1 MITTCFLAAS
11 HGWSS
16 YLSLTRAIKTFMIYL
31 PIISLGF
38 LILFLVG
45 ALISFQYFTHYQS
58 LRLLERTH
66 IVNQRER
73 AQTALGFL
81 VAFIFGAIIALGGLI
96 FPAITGYKPTPF
108 QISTLTPLPD
118 SSGTITTNETPEVPP
133 SQDDPTIEPSE
144 PTTLATS
151 TQILPTATIANTG
164 GAGANIRSAAGL
176 AGTIIA
182 TLPEGTRVI
191 LLNETQQVDGFNWQS
206 IEMPDTRI
214 GWVAVQFLSSDN

>member
-1 MITTCFLAAS
+1 
-11 HGWSS
+11 
-16 YLSLTRAIKTFMIYL
+16 MIYL

-81 VAFIFGAIIALGGLI
+81 VAFIFGAIIAMGGLI
-96 FPAITGYKPTPF
+96 LPAITGYKPTPI
-108 QISTLTPLPD
+108 QVSTLEPSND
-118 SSGTITTNETPEVPP
+118 SSSTIPTNETPEIPP
-133 SQDDPTIEPSE
+133 SQGDPPTVPSE
-144 PTTLATS
+144 PTVQVTP

-164 GAGANIRSAAGL
+164 GAGANIRSAPGL
-176 AGTIIA
+176 TGTIIA
-182 TLPEGTRVI
+182 TLSEGTRVI
-191 LLNETQQVDGFNWQS
+191 LLDETQQVDGFNWQS
-206 IEMPDTRI
+206 IEMPDTRN
-214 GWVAVQFLSSDN
+214 GWVAVQFLNPDN

>member
-1 MITTCFLAAS
+1 
-11 HGWSS
+11 
-16 YLSLTRAIKTFMIYL
+16 MIYL

-96 FPAITGYKPTPF
+96 VPAITGYKPTPI
-108 QISTLTPLPD
+108 QISTINPPTD
-118 SSGTITTNETPEVPP
+118 AFATISTNETPEFPP
-133 SQDDPTIEPSE
+133 SQVDPTTVPSE
-144 PTTLATS
+144 PTTQVTP

-164 GAGANIRSAAGL
+164 GAGANIRSAPGL
-176 AGTIIA
+176 TGTIIA
-182 TLPEGTRVI
+182 TLPEGTSVI
-191 LLNETQQVDGFNWQS
+191 LLDETQQVDGFNWQS
-206 IEMPDTRI
+206 IEIPDTRN
-214 GWVAVQFLSSDN
+214 GWVAVQFLIPDN

>member
-1 MITTCFLAAS
+1 
-11 HGWSS
+11 
-16 YLSLTRAIKTFMIYL
+16 MIYL

-81 VAFIFGAIIALGGLI
+81 VAFIFGEIIALGGLI
-96 FPAITGYKPTPF
+96 VPAITGYKPTPI
-108 QISTLTPLPD
+108 QISTLSPPTD
-118 SSGTITTNETPEVPP
+118 SSGTISMDETPESPP
-133 SQDDPTIEPSE
+133 SQGDPATVPSE
-144 PTTLATS
+144 PTTQVTP

-164 GAGANIRSAAGL
+164 GAGANIRSAPGL
-176 AGTIIA
+176 TGTIIA

-191 LLNETQQVDGFNWQS
+191 LLDETQQVDGFNWQS
-206 IEMPDTRI
+206 IEIPDTRN

>member
-1 MITTCFLAAS
+1 
-11 HGWSS
+11 
-16 YLSLTRAIKTFMIYL
+16 MIYL

-81 VAFIFGAIIALGGLI
+81 VAFSFGAVIALGGLI
-96 FPAITGYKPTPF
+96 LPAITGYKPNPI
-108 QISTLTPLPD
+108 QVSTLNPSTD
-118 SSGTITTNETPEVPP
+118 SSVTITTDETPEIPP
-133 SQDDPTIEPSE
+133 SQGDPPTVPSE
-144 PTTLATS
+144 PTAQVTP

-164 GAGANIRSAAGL
+164 GAGANIRSAPGL
-176 AGTIIA
+176 TGTIIA

-191 LLNETQQVDGFNWQS
+191 LFDETQQVDGFNWQS
-206 IEMPDTRI
+206 IEMPDTRN
-214 GWVAVQFLSSDN
+214 GWVAVQFLNPDN

>member
-1 MITTCFLAAS
+1 
-11 HGWSS
+11 
-16 YLSLTRAIKTFMIYL
+16 MIYL

-96 FPAITGYKPTPF
+96 VPAIMGYEPTPI
-108 QISTLTPLPD
+108 QISTINPATD
-118 SSGTITTNETPEVPP
+118 SSVILSTNETPEFPP
-133 SQDDPTIEPSE
+133 SQGDPTSVPSE
-144 PTTLATS
+144 PTTQVIP

-164 GAGANIRSAAGL
+164 GAGANIRSAPGL
-176 AGTIIA
+176 TGTIIA

-191 LLNETQQVDGFNWQS
+191 LLDETQQVDGFNWQS
-206 IEMPDTRI
+206 IEIPDTRN

>member
-1 MITTCFLAAS
+1 
-11 HGWSS
+11 
-16 YLSLTRAIKTFMIYL
+16 MIYL

-108 QISTLTPLPD
+108 QISTLNPATD
-118 SSGTITTNETPEVPP
+118 SSATITTNETPEFPP
-133 SQDDPTIEPSE
+133 SQGDPTAAPSE
-144 PTTLATS
+144 PTIQVTP
-151 TQILPTATIANTG
+151 TQILATATIANTG
-164 GAGANIRSAAGL
+164 GAGANVRSAPGL

-182 TLPEGTRVI
+182 TLSEGTSVI
-191 LLNETQQVDGFNWQS
+191 VLDETQQVDGFNWQS
-206 IEMPDTRI
+206 IEMPDTRN
-214 GWVAVQFLSSDN
+214 GWVAIQFLNPDN

>member
-1 MITTCFLAAS
+1 
-11 HGWSS
+11 
-16 YLSLTRAIKTFMIYL
+16 MIYL

-66 IVNQRER
+66 IVDQRER

-96 FPAITGYKPTPF
+96 LPAITGYKPTPI
-108 QISTLTPLPD
+108 QISTINPSTD
-118 SSGTITTNETPEVPP
+118 SSDTITTNETPEISPP
-133 SQDDPTIEPSE
+133 QDNLPTAPPEPTIQV
-144 PTTLATS
+144 TL

-164 GAGANIRSAAGL
+164 GAGANIRSAPGL
-176 AGTIIA
+176 TGTIIA

-191 LLNETQQVDGFNWQS
+191 LLDETQQVDGFNWQS
-206 IEMPDTRI
+206 IEMPDTRN
-214 GWVAVQFLSSDN
+214 GWVAVQFLVPEN

>member
-1 MITTCFLAAS
+1 
-11 HGWSS
+11 
-16 YLSLTRAIKTFMIYL
+16 MIYL

-66 IVNQRER
+66 IVDQRER

-96 FPAITGYKPTPF
+96 FPAITGHQPTPI
-108 QISTLTPLPD
+108 QISTLDPSIDASAITP
-118 SSGTITTNETPEVPP
+118 SNETPEFPP
-133 SQDDPTIEPSE
+133 SQSDPTTVPSE
-144 PTTLATS
+144 PTIQVTT
-151 TQILPTATIANTG
+151 TQILPTSTIANTG
-164 GAGANIRSAAGL
+164 GAGANIRSAPGL

-182 TLPEGTRVI
+182 TLPEGTRVF
-191 LLNETQQVDGFNWQS
+191 LLDETQQVDGFNWQS
-206 IEMPDTRI
+206 IEMPDTRN
-214 GWVAVQFLSSDN
+214 GWVAIQFLNPDN